1 MQMFIPSAQASAGLV
16 FQGTPNELFAMYQLL
31 LKASKNGGEISDL
44 DMIFLNTMI
53 DNAKK
58 DGKQNG

>member
-1 MQMFIPSAQASAGLV
+1 MQMILPTP
-16 FQGTPNELFAMYQLL
+16 QGNPALIFMGSPNEVFAVYQLL

-53 DNAKK
+53 DNAQK
-58 DGKQNG
+58 DGEQNG